1 MRRRV
6 EGFSDD
12 DVVVIDRWLNERR
25 AKRQCPTCYPYVC
38 VHPAPQPVPPPPVLE
53 QQWPS
58 AVHPDFPRAG
68 NVVVID
74 QRLVDAGADLG
85 GPAAVIGAAF
95 FISWMLGL
103 ATEPLLCFACS
114 IQSAVILRLA
124 MLLRG
129 KQQRAL
135 TPSPTGLP
143 STSTAVDE
151 R

>member
-1 MRRRV
+1 MSSPVQKPPRRRP
-6 EGFSDD
+6 G
-12 DVVVIDRWLNERR
+12 
-25 AKRQCPTCYPYVC
+25 KTPTTKPQPFDGTR
-38 VHPAPQPVPPPPVLE
+38 HPQPCDCGCITCLPVPPPPVLE

-68 NVVVID
+68 HVVVVD
-74 QRLVDAGADLG
+74 QRLVDASTDLG

-114 IQSAVILRLA
+114 IQSAVIIRLA
-124 MLLRG
+124 FLLRG